1 MLYCGRGEGSVVEE
15 FDSARL
21 EAALAILRQASVR
34 VALLSDPLSP
44 EAGHTL
50 RAVAERLYAERRKRD
65 EYFPVGLFGEPAWDL
80 LLALFIAH
88 DDARHFT
95 LDEAYE
101 AAKVEPRDGPLLIE
115 RLIAAGLITRS
126 HNRGNAIVLT
136 DHGSDRLSDYLA
148 DLI

>member
-1 MLYCGRGEGSVVEE
+1 MEE
-15 FDSARL
+15 NSGRL

-34 VALLSDPLSP
+34 VSLLSDPMSP

-65 EYFPVGLFGEPAWDL
+65 EYFPAALFGEPAWDL

-88 DDARHFT
+88 DDGRHVS
-95 LDEAYE
+95 LAEAFD
-101 AAKVEPRDGPLLIE
+101 AAKVDQRSGPTLIE
-115 RLIAAGLITRS
+115 KLIASGLVARS
-126 HNRGNAIVLT
+126 HNRGNAILLT
-136 DHGSDRLSDYLA
+136 DHGIDRLSDYLA

>member
-1 MLYCGRGEGSVVEE
+1 VVEE
-15 FDSARL
+15 IDSARL

-44 EAGHTL
+44 EIGHTL

-65 EYFPVGLFGEPAWDL
+65 EYFPLGLFGEPAWDL
-80 LLALFIAH
+80 LLAMFIAH
-88 DDARHFT
+88 DDGRPVL

-101 AAKVEPRDGPLLIE
+101 AAKIEPRDGPALIE
-115 RLIAAGLITRS
+115 KLVAAGLVARS

-136 DHGSDRLSDYLA
+136 DYGTDRLSDYLA
-148 DLI
+148 DLL

>member
-1 MLYCGRGEGSVVEE
+1 MEE
-15 FDSARL
+15 IDSARL

-44 EAGHTL
+44 EAGQSL

-65 EYFPVGLFGEPAWDL
+65 EYFPPSLFGEPAWDL

-88 DDARHFT
+88 DDGRHVS
-95 LDEAYE
+95 LSEAYD
-101 AAKVEPRDGPLLIE
+101 AAKIDPRSGPTLIE
-115 RLIAAGLITRS
+115 KLVAAGLVTRS
-126 HNRGNAIVLT
+126 HNRGNAILLT
-136 DHGSDRLSDYLA
+136 DHGMDRLNDYLA

>member
-1 MLYCGRGEGSVVEE
+1 MEE
-15 FDSARL
+15 FDSERL
-21 EAALAILRQASVR
+21 QAALAIVRQASERLV
-34 VALLSDPLSP
+34 VLTEPESP

-65 EYFPVGLFGEPAWDL
+65 EYFPPSLFGEPAWDL

-88 DDARHFT
+88 DDGRHVS
-95 LDEAYE
+95 LSEAYD
-101 AAKVEPRDGPLLIE
+101 AAKIDPRSGPTLIE
-115 RLIAAGLITRS
+115 KLIAAGLVARS

-136 DHGSDRLSDYLA
+136 DYGTDRLSDYLA